1 MGKTLYICDVE
12 LFLGGSIFSI
22 VSIFFL
28 FFVLFIFIF
37 FVSIFF
43 FTRINAMNIIVYIAL
58 FMPVIA
64 FATARPEG
72 SHQVGRQNDGAE
84 QELDVLAVDEDRQLD
99 EEMEESER
107 ELEMDDFA
115 QKRMAA
121 QPRQAME
128 YMRDWCCGN
137 CNHYRARGYNMNSK
151 CCHSPNAF
159 DESKTDVFCC
169 KDC

>member
-1 MGKTLYICDVE
+1 MAKTLYICDVE

-22 VSIFFL
+22 VSIFRFY
-28 FFVLFIFIF
+28 
-37 FVSIFF
+37 FF

-58 FMPVIA
+58 FMSVIA

-72 SHQVGRQNDGAE
+72 S
-84 QELDVLAVDEDRQLD
+84 
-99 EEMEESER
+99 EMEESVR

-137 CNHYRARGYNMNSK
+137 CDHYRARGYNMNSK

>member
-1 MGKTLYICDVE
+1 MGIVHLRRRA
-12 LFLGGSIFSI
+12 FFGGSIFPS
-22 VSIFFL
+22 FL
-28 FFVLFIFIF
+28 FFFL
-37 FVSIFF
+37 FF

-58 FMPVIA
+58 FMSVIE

-72 SHQVGRQNDGAE
+72 S
-84 QELDVLAVDEDRQLD
+84 
-99 EEMEESER
+99 
-107 ELEMDDFA
+107 EMDDFA

-137 CNHYRARGYNMNSK
+137 CAHYRARGYNMNSK

>member
-1 MGKTLYICDVE
+1 MGRRRAFFWGIH
-12 LFLGGSIFSI
+12 FSI
-22 VSIFFL
+22 VSIFFI

-58 FMPVIA
+58 FMSVIE

-72 SHQVGRQNDGAE
+72 S
-84 QELDVLAVDEDRQLD
+84 
-99 EEMEESER
+99 EMEESVR

-128 YMRDWCCGN
+128 YLRDWCCGN
-137 CNHYRARGYNMNSK
+137 CDHYRARGYNMNSK

>member
-1 MGKTLYICDVE
+1 MGIVHLRRRA
-12 LFLGGSIFSI
+12 FFGGSIFPS
-22 VSIFFL
+22 FL
-28 FFVLFIFIF
+28 FFFYFSFYLFLYFSF
-37 FVSIFF
+37 LFFF

-58 FMPVIA
+58 FMSVIA
-64 FATARPEG
+64 FTTARPEG
-72 SHQVGRQNDGAE
+72 S
-84 QELDVLAVDEDRQLD
+84 
-99 EEMEESER
+99 EMEESVR

>member
-1 MGKTLYICDVE
+1 MGIVHLRRRA
-12 LFLGGSIFSI
+12 FFGGSIFPS
-22 VSIFFL
+22 FL
-28 FFVLFIFIF
+28 FFF
-37 FVSIFF
+37 IFF

-58 FMPVIA
+58 FMSVIE

-72 SHQVGRQNDGAE
+72 S
-84 QELDVLAVDEDRQLD
+84 
-99 EEMEESER
+99 EMEESVR

-128 YMRDWCCGN
+128 YMRNWCCGN
-137 CNHYRARGYNMNSK
+137 CDHYRARGYNMNSK